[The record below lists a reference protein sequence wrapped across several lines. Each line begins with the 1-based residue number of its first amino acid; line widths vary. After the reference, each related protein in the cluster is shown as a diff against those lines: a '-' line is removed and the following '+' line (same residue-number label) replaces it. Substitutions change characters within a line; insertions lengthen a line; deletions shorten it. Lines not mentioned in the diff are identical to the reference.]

1 MGCYLSIPKVFVNIL
16 SYARKILF
24 KNCQVSDTSQ
34 CKETMFFSLPI
45 RSFSSKG
52 LSKFPVEYLRMLDC
66 EEIVC
71 IYKNL
76 PDAYKA
82 DEIIQAKAFRCF
94 DHWPTE
100 GDCLDCLP
108 PFKISCY
115 TCILQKIPQKSAE
128 VEKIIA
134 RHLTGQTKFRDF
146 KREEIKYFPLFY
158 LLYNVKGECLMERWN
173 DIPTTFSVN
182 SELLSKL
189 PCLKHNTHISW
200 TDVISEFVYK
210 YECFKCLNT
219 K

>member
-1 MGCYLSIPKVFVNIL
+1 MLFKSVKVFRQNQKLCKKNV
-16 SYARKILF
+16 F
-24 KNCQVSDTSQ
+24 KNLHFF
-34 CKETMFFSLPI
+34 ETAQWNEKLFFTLPI
-45 RSFSSKG
+45 QSFSSEG
-52 LSKFPVEYLRMLDC
+52 LAKFPVEYLRMLDC

-76 PDAYKA
+76 PDTYKA
-82 DEIIQAKAFRCF
+82 DDIIQAKAFRCF

-128 VEKIIA
+128 VERVIA
-134 RHLTGQTKFRDF
+134 KHLTGQTRFQDF
-146 KREEIKYFPLFY
+146 TKKEITLFPLFY

-173 DIPTTFSVN
+173 DIPTTFSAN
-182 SELLSKL
+182 SDLLSKL
-189 PCLKHNTHISW
+189 PCLEHNTHISW
-200 TDVISEFVYK
+200 TTVMSDFVYK
-210 YECFKCLNT
+210 YQCFTCLTN